1 MSKTSDKKSKK
12 YGVTNVTYKV
22 EQAEEVQMAAS
33 NGIPISKT
41 LDSIA
46 SLPKDEKLA
55 ENVEL
60 DFKRSGVL
68 LMANSDAEGGNG
80 DLLFSGNL
88 SLMKKTQF
96 NIPTIEWIPQSDH
109 NSGDEQANGT
119 CTIICI
125 HNIFQTFPHLLIGL
139 LLLDLPSQIKFLSLL
154 SISGVS
160 SRVLWVLNSTR
171 NFEEKCYFLNSI
183 VCITVH

>member
-119 CTIICI
+119 CF
-125 HNIFQTFPHLLIGL
+125 HNLFQPFHFTH
-139 LLLDLPSQIKFLSLL
+139 SQITMVNFLSLL
-154 SISGVS
+154 SISV
-160 SRVLWVLNSTR
+160 
-171 NFEEKCYFLNSI
+171 FSI
-183 VCITVH
+183 TIQ